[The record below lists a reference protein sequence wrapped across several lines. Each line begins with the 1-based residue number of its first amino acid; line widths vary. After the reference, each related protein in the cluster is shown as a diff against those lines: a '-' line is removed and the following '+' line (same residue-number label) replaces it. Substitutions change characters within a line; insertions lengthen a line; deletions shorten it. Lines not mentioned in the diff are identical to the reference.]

1 MIQELTSG
9 HKYKELQ
16 AESLRDICTPEFIAT
31 LFTTANRWKQSTC
44 SSTNEWIKK
53 M

>member
-1 MIQELTSG
+1 MIQEATSG
-9 HKYKELQ
+9 HKHKELQ
-16 AESLRDICTPEFIAT
+16 AGSLRDICTPKFIAT
-31 LFTTANRWKQSTC
+31 LFPIAKRWQQSTC